1 MDYRKIVE
9 IARQRKNFGKL
20 QNPTNIGKAQNTRCG
35 DDLTLELLIE
45 NGKIKDA
52 AFNGIGC
59 ALSLASFTILIEMI
73 KGKDTNEAKKISEN
87 DILGALEIEQKKRCA
102 ILSLEALKKALEK

>member
-1 MDYRKIVE
+1 
-9 IARQRKNFGKL
+9 
-20 QNPTNIGKAQNTRCG
+20 
-35 DDLTLELLIE
+35 
-45 NGKIKDA
+45 
-52 AFNGIGC
+52 
-59 ALSLASFTILIEMI
+59 LIEMI